1 MYEQMENI
9 IVNKVTISKNNINYD
24 INMLIKLII

>member
-1 MYEQMENI
+1 MYEQLENI
-9 IVNKVTISKNNINYD
+9 TVNKVTIPKNNINYD